1 MTQQLMKIDKYP
13 INVGIDDFIIIEY
26 SNIEITKKNQMYLE
40 NIYHELRNYK
50 YNLDISNN
58 NDYNIIDV
66 NNMDDWPTMPI
77 PRPDKLIINIPNKD
91 DDKNTCGF
99 YDIIYLGEKYNRI
112 TGEHNTHV
120 IIIYIDKQN
129 EYNNNYSFDLIDN
142 NNKILTL
149 DDKRYNIYFKSDE
162 YNPVKYWEDIS
173 LP

>member
-91 DDKNTCGF
+91 DDKNTCGK
-99 YDIIYLGEKYNRI
+99 IYSTRSI
-112 TGEHNTHV
+112 
-120 IIIYIDKQN
+120 
-129 EYNNNYSFDLIDN
+129 
-142 NNKILTL
+142 
-149 DDKRYNIYFKSDE
+149 
-162 YNPVKYWEDIS
+162 
-173 LP
+173 